1 MLPSTGSLLTVAGAI
16 AGGPVG
22 AAIGAAADAVLQKP
36 MGQIGARTYHVTG
49 PWSDPRVEVI
59 RADDGSPPPA
69 DPADP

>member
-49 PWSDPRVEVI
+49 PWSDPEVKVI
-59 RADDGSPPPA
+59 RAENGTAAPDG
-69 DPADP
+69 